1 MHKFTS
7 VKGVRKV
14 ARANPDGKKS
24 TQTLA
29 GGFIPPCPVNYTTD
43 EEKAAERTE
52 TQEKPIPGFK
62 ADYSIDLSG
71 DEAKELER
79 AFAALPS
86 EPIRPIPPEEHI
98 ARTYDI
104 KPNCTNV
111 PRLLYAILC
120 EVVRGRK

>member
-1 MHKFTS
+1 M
-7 VKGVRKV
+7 
-14 ARANPDGKKS
+14 ARNQRRHAQEALFSPAPS
-24 TQTLA
+24 TT
-29 GGFIPPCPVNYTTD
+29 PPE

-52 TQEKPIPGFK
+52 SALKPIPGIK
-62 ADYSIDLSG
+62 VDLSS
-71 DEAKELER
+71 DEGKELER

-86 EPIRPIPPEEHI
+86 SPIRPIPPEEHI

-120 EVVRGRK
+120 EVVRGRV